1 MRRRRVPTS
10 NTDPKRPPR
19 DLRTTNR
26 QDSTDAPAMV
36 ASSVS
41 RHQEINFFGPQEVSH
56 RSLWTSSELN
66 DTQTAAWLGCV
77 RLQKPLKTGFSAAT
91 FGDFGAITQTFVA
104 GYAGQT
110 LRGSAERSA
119 SKSASSTPPACSKWL
134 QLQKPFSASLL
145 HPYRRSSSSTLSSPG
160 HHLQT
165 RGGTPRQPRRHR
177 RAKRHRLK
185 YTYARAATASR
196 TAAVRHCG
204 DSKL

>member
-1 MRRRRVPTS
+1 
-10 NTDPKRPPR
+10 
-19 DLRTTNR
+19 
-26 QDSTDAPAMV
+26 MV
-36 ASSVS
+36 ASVS

-66 DTQTAAWLGCV
+66 DTQSLCGYPV
-77 RLQKPLKTGFSAAT
+77 RLQKPLKLGFSAAT

-145 HPYRRSSSSTLSSPG
+145 HPYRRSSSSTCPAPATIYKHAAARLDNRDAIDERSATVEIYGCTGRDCLEDGSRETLRRFKALKDEHGLDIKLRARPCMG
-160 HHLQT
+160 PCG
-165 RGGTPRQPRRHR
+165 RG
-177 RAKRHRLK
+177 
-185 YTYARAATASR
+185 R
-196 TAAVRHCG
+196 T
-204 DSKL
+204 